1 MSIQPLQIDNIA
13 FAKRGEHLIGD
24 LSLAHCPR
32 LAELLASQL
41 PILQNDAIDTNAL
54 TSVNTTENS
63 IHFTLD
69 GETNAMGQHFLH
81 LSLVSNLTTYCQRCL
96 EPMLVKQSLSFH
108 YQIIDVNA
116 KHSELDVVEDS
127 DDFDMQEANQ
137 AMDLV
142 ALIEDEIIMATP
154 IAPTHAHDC
163 AVASMQSGEKPNP
176 FAVLK
181 GLIKS

>member
-13 FAKRGEHLIGD
+13 FAKRGEHLTGN

-32 LAELLASQL
+32 LAELLASQA
-41 PILQNDAIDTNAL
+41 PALQDNAINTYAPTQINSNEDAIHYT
-54 TSVNTTENS
+54 
-63 IHFTLD
+63 FD
-69 GETNAMGQHFLH
+69 GETNAVGQHFLH
-81 LSLVSNLTTYCQRCL
+81 LSFKSNLTTYCQRCL
-96 EPMLVKQSLSFH
+96 ELMPVKLNLSFH
-108 YQIIDVNA
+108 YQIIDMNA
-116 KHSELDVVEDS
+116 KHLELDAAEDS
-127 DDFDMQEANQ
+127 DDFDIQEANQ